1 MKIKYGAR
9 QSNQLEK
16 SGRHNG
22 VSGILGMTT
31 CKILNRIMYMVLTER
46 NGKSKMR
53 VEIFPV
59 KGNGV
64 RKGEEVGKCT
74 VHAGKFDSI

>member
-1 MKIKYGAR
+1 
-9 QSNQLEK
+9 
-16 SGRHNG
+16 
-22 VSGILGMTT
+22 MTM

-64 RKGEEVGKCT
+64 RKGEEVGKCI